1 MANTKI
7 PVELSS
13 TPGIVDGSNATAITI
28 DSSENVGIGT
38 SPTLGA
44 FHVKSAV
51 SDMVTFEQTDAG
63 TVGSKL
69 QLYHNSSSPAD
80 GDIISLLTFQGNDD
94 AGNHT
99 SFAGI
104 RGLAADVSNG
114 SEDGTLTFSTT
125 RAGSFTEAMRIDS
138 SGQIGVGT
146 TSPSS
151 YYATN
156 VVVSAGAEGGIT
168 IAAAATS
175 YFNYLMFADGTSGSE
190 RYKGYIGYAHSTD
203 SFYLVT
209 SDNVR
214 IYTGSSQTE
223 KIRIDS
229 SGNLGIGTTSPSM
242 KVNIS
247 HGDQD
252 GLRFNCVNTAE
263 TFIDFGDTDDNDVG
277 RISYDHADNHMAF
290 RTNAAERVRIDSS
303 GNLLIGTTTT
313 RTGTQSLSLEQA
325 NSYIMF
331 RQTGSSAV
339 AQIQFFRNTD
349 STATF
354 SGGIISTG
362 TSVSYET
369 TSDYRLKENVNYN
382 FDALTRVK
390 ELKPARF
397 NFIVDADKTVDGFLA
412 HEVSDI
418 VPEAI
423 TGEKDAVDDEG
434 NPEYQGIDQSKLV
447 PLLTKQSK
455 NNKN

>member
-1 MANTKI
+1 VRIQADSNYWDLQTLFSNTNN
-7 PVELSS
+7 EL
-13 TPGIVDGSNATAITI
+13 D
-28 DSSENVGIGT
+28 
-38 SPTLGA
+38 
-44 FHVKSAV
+44 FR
-51 SDMVTFEQTDAG
+51 
-63 TVGSKL
+63 
-69 QLYHNSSSPAD
+69 Y
-80 GDIISLLTFQGNDD
+80 
-94 AGNHT
+94 
-99 SFAGI
+99 
-104 RGLAADVSNG
+104 NG
-114 SEDGTLTFSTT
+114 SSK
-125 RAGSFTEAMRIDS
+125 MI
-138 SGQIGVGT
+138 
-146 TSPSS
+146 
-151 YYATN
+151 
-156 VVVSAGAEGGIT
+156 
-168 IAAAATS
+168 
-175 YFNYLMFADGTSGSE
+175 
-190 RYKGYIGYAHSTD
+190 
-203 SFYLVT
+203 
-209 SDNVR
+209 
-214 IYTGSSQTE
+214 
-223 KIRIDS
+223 IDS
-229 SGNLGIGTTSPSM
+229 SGNVGIGTTSPSM

-325 NSYIMF
+325 NSYIQF
-331 RQTGSSAV
+331 RQTGASSV
-339 AQIQFFRNTD
+339 AQIQFYRNTD

-354 SGGIISTG
+354 AGHIVTTG

-369 TSDYRLKENVNYN
+369 SSDYRLKENVNYE

-434 NPEYQGIDQSKLV
+434 SPEYQGIDQSKLV
-447 PLLTKQSK
+447 PLLTKAIQEQQTLIETLQAK
-455 NNKN
+455 VEALENG